1 MKQGEDKWLEA
12 FRKQVGN
19 TDESVPEGLFDSV
32 LGTVHRRRRNR
43 RIAVGFGVVAAAAA
57 AMLPFM
63 LSGPQEETAPV
74 LTAEVEA
81 VESPAPE
88 QAPESVVEA
97 ASVFWVS
104 PASRAYSSVVPV
116 AGEASEPVSSPA
128 ENAAVTPPST
138 PENTPRDAIKKDET
152 PAAPEVKKIPE
163 KDLYAGL
170 FEDSETPVN
179 TPSSRRKIHLA
190 LSVDPSGG
198 GTAAEFLTNL
208 KYVSSTIPDYYDRI
222 MIILQENIQPILVE
236 ETDPSSGETKSTL
249 VFDIKDKEELQKRLA
264 ILDEEKVAYKH
275 QLPVNLRFVAA
286 FPLIGRL
293 SLETGL
299 SYSLLHSSVFVAYST
314 AGMGQNIHLAG
325 IPLDL
330 RYDFLAGDTYS
341 FYAKGGGMAEKSI
354 RFTVGGEKNTPLK
367 PWFWSTEATL
377 GAQYRL
383 SGPLWLFGEA
393 GGSYH
398 FVNSDTYLTIYEEK
412 PLLFSVQAG
421 LRLGL

>member
-1 MKQGEDKWLEA
+1 MKPGEDKWLEA
-12 FRKQVGN
+12 FREQVGN
-19 TDESVPEGLFDSV
+19 TGESVPEGLFDSV

-43 RIAVGFGVVAAAAA
+43 RIAVGFGIVAAAAA

-97 ASVFWVS
+97 ASVFRFS

-190 LSVDPSGG
+190 LSVDPSVG
-198 GTAAEFLTNL
+198 GTAVESLTKL
-208 KYVSSTIPDYYDRI
+208 KYVSSTIPGYYDRI
-222 MIILQENIQPILVE
+222 MIIRQEMIQPILVE

-264 ILDEEKVAYKH
+264 ILDEEKVAYKY

-299 SYSLLHSSVFVAYST
+299 SYSLLHSSVSVAYST

-341 FYAKGGGMAEKSI
+341 FYAKGGGMAEKCI

-383 SGPLWLFGEA
+383 YGPLWLFGEA

-398 FVNSDTYLTIYEEK
+398 FENAATYLTIYGEK
-412 PLLFSVQAG
+412 PLLFSLQAG
-421 LRLGL
+421 LRVGL